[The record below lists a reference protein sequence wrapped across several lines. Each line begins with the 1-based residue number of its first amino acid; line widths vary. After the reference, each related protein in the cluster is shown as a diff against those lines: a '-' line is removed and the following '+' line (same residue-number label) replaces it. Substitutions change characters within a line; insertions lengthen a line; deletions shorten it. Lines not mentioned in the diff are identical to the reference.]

1 MKKQTLFYISTTLVA
16 TLLTSCKVSQNV
28 SGKTIVLKNKGTI
41 ALSQK
46 AVSIKREDLKEYKN
60 KGSFPILL
68 FKTDTIPAQTN
79 DLNGDGK
86 WDELFFTTN
95 FLPSEE
101 KIVTLEWSEVDPKFT
116 VKTSVRF
123 GKREGKNLPVHP
135 DTQEVLMA
143 DQVYKKLGY
152 QKYQTDGPTW
162 ENDKVGFRHYLD
174 GRNCK
179 DVFGKKIPGITPE
192 NVGINNEGAV
202 EDNYHVM
209 HDWGRDIFPVGNSA
223 GLGGYALSV
232 DNKINRLG
240 ILLNDTINNVE
251 KTTFK
256 IVSEGPVN
264 SVLSYHYQNWKASNN
279 MYQVQETTSIWPGMY
294 GYKNTVAI
302 NGIKGKETFL
312 AAISNLNN
320 KKPLQVI
327 ESGDWICLIQHDY
340 LTYERQWILG
350 TAILVPKNIYEGYI
364 EAPKTGQLTDSYLAK
379 LKIENNK
386 EISYYAIAAWELSA
400 DKGFEDSTFF
410 TNYVTNLAKQLSVKI
425 DILIK

>member
-1 MKKQTLFYISTTLVA
+1 MKKSALFYLPITLIA
-16 TLLTSCKVSQNV
+16 ALLTSCKVSQNATE
-28 SGKTIVLKNKGTI
+28 KTLVLKNSSAL

-46 AVSIKREDLKEYKN
+46 AISINRGELGKIDG
-60 KGSFPILL
+60 KGNFPILL
-68 FKTDTIPAQTN
+68 FKSDTIPAQTN
-79 DLNGDGK
+79 DLNGDGL
-86 WDELFFTTN
+86 WDEVFFTID
-95 FLPSEE
+95 FLPNEE
-101 KIVTLEWSEVDPKFT
+101 KIIAVKWSETDPKFT

-143 DQVYKKLGY
+143 NQVHKKLGY

-174 GRNCK
+174 GRNSK
-179 DVFGKKIPGITPE
+179 DVFGKKLPGITPE
-192 NVGINNEGAV
+192 DVGINSKGAV

-209 HDWGRDIFPVGNSA
+209 YDWGRDIFPVGNSV
-223 GLGGYALSV
+223 GFGGYALLI

-240 ILLNDTINNVE
+240 ILGNDTINNVE

-264 SVLSYHYQNWKASNN
+264 SVLSYHYENWKASENL
-279 MYQVQETTSIWPGMY
+279 YQVQETTSIWPGMY

-320 KKPLQVI
+320 KNPLQVV
-327 ESGDWICLIQHDY
+327 EAGDWICLIQHDY

-379 LKIENNK
+379 LKIENKK

-400 DKGFEDSTFF
+400 DKGFNDSAFF
-410 TNYVTNLAKQLSVKI
+410 TNYVTNLAKQLSAKIKVEVK
-425 DILIK
+425 

>member
-1 MKKQTLFYISTTLVA
+1 MKKTVLFYLPITLVTA
-16 TLLTSCKVSQNV
+16 FFTSCKVSQNV
-28 SGKTIVLKNKGTI
+28 SEKAIVLKNTSSL

-46 AVSIKREDLKEYKN
+46 AIAIKRENLSN
-60 KGSFPILL
+60 SAKGTFPILL
-68 FKTDTIPAQTN
+68 FKTDTIAAQTN

-86 WDELFFTTN
+86 WDELFFTTD
-95 FLPSEE
+95 FSPKEE
-101 KIVTLEWSEVDPKFT
+101 KNIQLKWSETDPKFT

-123 GKREGKNLPVHP
+123 GKREAENLPVHP
-135 DTQEVLMA
+135 DTIEVLMA

-174 GRNCK
+174 GRNSK
-179 DVFGKKIPGITPE
+179 DVFGKKLPGITPE
-192 NVGINNEGAV
+192 NVGINSKGAV

-209 HDWGRDIFPVGNSA
+209 YDWGRDIFPVGNSA
-223 GLGGYALSV
+223 GLGAYALLI
-232 DNKINRLG
+232 DNKMNRLG

-264 SVLSYHYQNWKASNN
+264 SVLSYHYENWKASGNL
-279 MYQVQETTSIWPGMY
+279 YQVQETASIWPGMY
-294 GYKNTVAI
+294 GYKNTVSI

-320 KKPLQVI
+320 KNPLQVI
-327 ESGDWICLIQHDY
+327 ESGDWVCLIQHDY

-350 TAILVPKNIYEGYI
+350 TAILVPKNLYQGYI

-379 LKIENNK
+379 LTVENNK
-386 EISYYAIAAWELSA
+386 EISYYSVAAWELSA
-400 DKGFEDSTFF
+400 DKGFNDSKFF
-410 TNYVTNLAKQLSVKI
+410 TNYVTNLAKQLSAKIEVQVK
-425 DILIK
+425 

>member
-1 MKKQTLFYISTTLVA
+1 MKKRVLFYLPIILV
-16 TLLTSCKVSQNV
+16 TVLLASCKVSQNV
-28 SGKTIVLKNKGTI
+28 SEKTIVLKNSSSL

-46 AVSIKREDLKEYKN
+46 AISIKRENIGESN
-60 KGSFPILL
+60 VKGAFPILIS
-68 FKTDTIPAQTN
+68 KTDTIPAQTN

-95 FLPSEE
+95 FSPNEE
-101 KIVTLEWSEVDPKFT
+101 KIIQLKWSDIDPKFT
-116 VKTSVRF
+116 IKTSARF
-123 GKREGKNLPVHP
+123 GKREGKDLPVHP

-143 DQVYKKLGY
+143 NQVHKKLGY

-174 GRNCK
+174 GRNSK
-179 DVFGKKIPGITPE
+179 DVFGKKLPGITPE
-192 NVGINNEGAV
+192 NVGINSKGAV

-209 HDWGRDIFPVGNSA
+209 YDWGRDIFPVGNSV
-223 GLGGYALSV
+223 GLGGYTLLI

-240 ILLNDTINNVE
+240 ILGNDTINNVE

-256 IVSEGPVN
+256 IVAEGPVN
-264 SVLSYHYQNWKASNN
+264 SVLSYHYQNWKASGNL
-279 MYQVQETTSIWPGMY
+279 YQVQETTSIWPGMY
-294 GYKNTVAI
+294 GFKNTVSI
-302 NGIKGKETFL
+302 DGIKGKETFL

-320 KKPLQVI
+320 KNPLQVI
-327 ESGDWICLIQHDY
+327 EAGDWICLIQHDY

-350 TAILVPKNIYEGYI
+350 TAILVPANIYQGYI

-379 LKIENNK
+379 LKVDNKK

-400 DKGFEDSTFF
+400 DKGFNDSAFF
-410 TNYVTNLAKQLSVKI
+410 TNYVTNLAKQLSAKIKIEVK
-425 DILIK
+425 